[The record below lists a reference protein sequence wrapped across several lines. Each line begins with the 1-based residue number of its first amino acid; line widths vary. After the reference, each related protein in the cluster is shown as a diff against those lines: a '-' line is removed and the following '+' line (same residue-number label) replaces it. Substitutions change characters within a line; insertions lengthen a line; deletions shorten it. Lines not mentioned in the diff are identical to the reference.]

1 MHWPPLCLSL
11 QSGIQTKKQYGP
23 VVEWILRM
31 PPEH

>member
-1 MHWPPLCLSL
+1 LAAPLHYLCTPFIEVLSH
-11 QSGIQTKKQYGP
+11 GP

>member
-1 MHWPPLCLSL
+1 MAAPLHYLCNPNILVL
-11 QSGIQTKKQYGP
+11 YHGP